1 MTAIEQ
7 HDDFEDK
14 TLNLW
19 EILEIL
25 LEKRWMIIKNCAIVF
40 ILAVLI
46 TFILPK
52 KYTATATLL
61 PPEKNSSI
69 NPLGNFSSDMLPNL
83 GFLNTNTT
91 AELFVQILSSRS
103 VKQAVLNRQYHYDD
117 KVERL
122 MDYFDTKIL
131 EEGIEKLTEVTAIL
145 ASPEGI
151 ISVSVELGNPELAAA
166 VANAYT
172 SELDSINQRKST
184 SRAKSSRIYIENQL
198 EFTKKR
204 LQKADSALANF
215 MQTHKAISLADQTR
229 AAIEEAGALKG
240 KIIVKEV
247 ELAMKLRI
255 RRPGHEEIVA
265 LQAEIAELK
274 KQYAK
279 MQYGTESF
287 SEEDKSEFYIPMVKV
302 PDVSL
307 QLAELMREVKVQE
320 TVFELLNQQYYQA
333 KIQETK
339 DTPTVQVLDEALPP
353 AFRSKPKRALIVI
366 LAVGIMFLLG
376 VFQAFFSNY
385 FNKIKSQ
392 QTNQEKIL
400 FIKTTLKADYEKIKR
415 YLQKKKSIDS

>member
-52 KYTATATLL
+52 KYTAIATLL

-103 VKQAVLNRQYHYDD
+103 VKQAVLNRQYHYGD

-198 EFTKKR
+198 EFTKGR

-279 MQYGTESF
+279 MQYGTENLSD
-287 SEEDKSEFYIPMVKV
+287 EEKAEFYIPMVKV

-353 AFRSKPKRALIVI
+353 AFRSKPKRGLIVI
-366 LAVGIMFLLG
+366 LAVSIMFLLG

-385 FNKIKSQ
+385 VNKIKSQ
-392 QTNQEKIL
+392 QTNQEKIR
-400 FIKTTLKADYEKIKR
+400 FIKTTLKADCEKIKQFFQR
-415 YLQKKKSIDS
+415 KKSTAS